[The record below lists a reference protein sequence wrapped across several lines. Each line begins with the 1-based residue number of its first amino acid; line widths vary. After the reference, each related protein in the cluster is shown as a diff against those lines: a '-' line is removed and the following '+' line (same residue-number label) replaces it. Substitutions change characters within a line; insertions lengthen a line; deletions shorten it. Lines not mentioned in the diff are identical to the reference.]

1 MAGLVPAIHDLGR
14 GTGGKSWMTGTSA
27 GHDDFRIEA

>member
-14 GTGGKSWMTGTSA
+14 VFGAPYLAYKRSVPCYGWKL
-27 GHDDFRIEA
+27 